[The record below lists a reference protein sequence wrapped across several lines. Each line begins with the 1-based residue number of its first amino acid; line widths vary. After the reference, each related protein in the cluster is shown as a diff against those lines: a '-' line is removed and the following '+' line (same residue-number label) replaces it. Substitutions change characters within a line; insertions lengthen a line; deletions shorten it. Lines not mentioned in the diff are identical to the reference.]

1 MDVSVVSADSVWMIE
16 HTGLTIECSS
26 DASFV
31 LRIERKRAG
40 GEEGSF
46 GKLGRRESLGFVEEN
61 SDDDERENDD
71 QTTGDQSDDS
81 FDIVSDNSRNFL
93 GLGGRED
100 SRSDGLA
107 WGGKAFLVPGVGGLD
122 ADLVLRVFS
131 KAGDSSSGSG
141 SDRFRFDE
149 VDVS

>member
-46 GKLGRRESLGFVEEN
+46 GKLGRIIRL
-61 SDDDERENDD
+61 
-71 QTTGDQSDDS
+71 
-81 FDIVSDNSRNFL
+81 
-93 GLGGRED
+93 
-100 SRSDGLA
+100 DGPLTD
-107 WGGKAFLVPGVGGLD
+107 GN
-122 ADLVLRVFS
+122 RFS
-131 KAGDSSSGSG
+131 YPLS
-141 SDRFRFDE
+141 
-149 VDVS
+149 